1 VAVIN
6 DHVGNSHRHGLP
18 CDEREW
24 SLAGRPCRK
33 RDKQAELP
41 VKVCPSCF
49 CTVASTVADCPE
61 CGHHWEPPRR
71 ELVTVS
77 GSLQE
82 IKQPGKFKQGD
93 SVAYKGKGPCTV
105 AAIFPEKNAA
115 FLLTI
120 TGNDFTHQD
129 CYISD
134 LDHWDHF
141 VAKQKEEAKSLEQR
155 KQVAKART
163 REELEALRLER
174 GYSRGWTDHILR
186 ARAKHGRV

>member
-1 VAVIN
+1 MATIN

-18 CDEREW
+18 TDERDW
-24 SLAGRPCRK
+24 SLAGRPTRK

-41 VKVCPSCF
+41 VKVCPACF
-49 CTVASTVADCPE
+49 CTVASVVMDCPD

-82 IKQPGKFKQGD
+82 
-93 SVAYKGKGPCTV
+93 
-105 AAIFPEKNAA
+105 
-115 FLLTI
+115 LT
-120 TGNDFTHQD
+120 
-129 CYISD
+129 
-134 LDHWDHF
+134 
-141 VAKQKEEAKSLEQR
+141 AEQHALNQR
-155 KQVAKART
+155 RAVAKART